1 MLSSS
6 AELEHAIDSDEVQ
19 RYPLQLEWVINQVA
33 EIDHYQPI
41 LFVVDSFD
49 HLFSEVDR
57 FERWM
62 RDGKLYNVAPG
73 LPDIAEGDLRSF
85 LEPPAV
91 INPGSSAR
99 TCRAPVP
106 RPAPSFAGARHPR
119 GSCGPPRET
128 R

>member
-1 MLSSS
+1 M
-6 AELEHAIDSDEVQ
+6 Q

-57 FERWM
+57 FEQWM

-73 LPDIAEGDLRSF
+73 LPDIAESDLRSF
-85 LEPPAV
+85 LDA
-91 INPGSSAR
+91 A
-99 TCRAPVP
+99 AP
-106 RPAPSFAGARHPR
+106 
-119 GSCGPPRET
+119 ET
-128 R
+128 QSR